1 MADTNQQSDGLL
13 ALLQLFDP
21 KDISDPYPKF
31 AHLRET
37 NPVWNPA
44 EHVYVVSRQDDA
56 ASILRDPNFGHG
68 EPEQLRILRKLRE
81 SNGGI
86 KFETAEM
93 PIRSFLGLNP
103 PDHTRLRGLVSRAFT
118 PTRINSLA
126 PQIEKITEDLLDNIP
141 SGTEINLIE
150 KFASPLPV
158 IVISDLLGIPVSD
171 RDQLVS
177 WSHAMAR
184 GLDPA
189 FLLPPGVTTRQ
200 LQAREEFAN
209 YLSGLIAERRK
220 RPGEDLL
227 SALVSVRDS
236 RDVLSEEE
244 LIATS
249 ILLLVAGH
257 ETTTNLLGNGSNA
270 LMRHPDQ
277 LNLLRQDT
285 ALTERAVEEF
295 LRYDSPV
302 QLTARIAL
310 ENAAIN
316 NHKIEKGS
324 MVLILI
330 GAANRD
336 PRTYRNPDQ
345 LDITREITRHLAFGQ
360 GIHFCLGAP
369 LARLEAQIAFK
380 ALLRRFDTITPAG
393 DALWKENTVLR
404 GIAKLPIVAEAA
416 MNRP

>member
-1 MADTNQQSDGLL
+1 MADSHQQADGLL

-31 AHLRET
+31 ANLRET
-37 NPVWNPA
+37 DPIWNPA
-44 EHVYVVSRQDDA
+44 EHIYVVSRHDNA
-56 ASILRDPNFGHG
+56 ASVLRDPNFGHG
-68 EPEQLRILRKLRE
+68 EPDQLRIIRNLGE

-118 PTRINSLA
+118 PSRINSLA
-126 PQIEKITEDLLDNIP
+126 PQIEKITEQLLNDIP
-141 SGTEINLIE
+141 TETETNLIE

-171 RDQLVS
+171 RARLVS

-189 FLLPPGVTTRQ
+189 FLLPPGVKTRQ

-209 YLSGLIAERRK
+209 YLSELINDRR
-220 RPGEDLL
+220 RQPGGDLL
-227 SALVSVRDS
+227 SALVSVRD
-236 RDVLSEEE
+236 RGDVLSEEE
-244 LIATS
+244 LIATC

-257 ETTTNLLGNGSNA
+257 ETTTNLIGNGSYA
-270 LMRHPDQ
+270 LMQHPDQ
-277 LNLLRQDT
+277 LDLLRQDT
-285 ALTERAVEEF
+285 GLTERTVEEF

-310 ENAAIN
+310 ENAVIN
-316 NHKIEKGS
+316 DLKVPKGS
-324 MVLILI
+324 MVIVLI

-336 PRTYRNPDQ
+336 PRTYVNPDQ

-380 ALLRRFDTITPAG
+380 ALVRKFYKITPAG
-393 DALWKENTVLR
+393 DAQWKENTVLR
-404 GIAKLPIVAEAA
+404 GIAKLPIFAYAA
-416 MNRP
+416 RQPA